1 MDDKKLALV
10 KRIMGK
16 YYYKPK
22 YTVPISQLREYK
34 LNKLLGKKAK
44 EPETFLGVN
53 PKSEEHKERLFV
65 YSYFYKQGKRNDE
78 ICEEWLKVHQEKRVR
93 KANYNSMPKP
103 ERKDNQ
109 NPVTNTRNFGSGGGN
124 RGWLRVPSK
133 KHKNRFK
140 NFLKLFPHLKEKYDT
155 METKNK

>member
-1 MDDKKLALV
+1 MDKKLALI
-10 KRIMGK
+10 KRIIGK

-22 YTVPISQLREYK
+22 YKTPTPQLREYK
-34 LNKLLGKKAK
+34 LNKLLGKKVK
-44 EPETFLGVN
+44 ELEVFLGVN
-53 PKSEEHKERLFV
+53 PKSREHKERLEVFNF
-65 YSYFYKQGKRNDE
+65 FYKQGKTDEE

-93 KANYNSMPKP
+93 KANYNSMPKQ

-109 NPVTNTRNFGSGGGN
+109 NPGTNTVNYGSGGGN

-140 NFLKLFPHLKEKYDT
+140 NFLKLFPHLKGKLY
-155 METKNK
+155 